1 MEDVSNVFMV
11 AKELRA
17 VGYSMA
23 ALARWIGISENS
35 VYKWMKSGIVPEA
48 RREAVATAV
57 AEIKKRAARRSTSEI
72 YCEGK

>member
-17 VGYSMA
+17 VGSLMA

-35 VYKWMKSGIVPEA
+35 IYKWMERGVVPEA
-48 RREAVATAV
+48 KREAVALAV
-57 AEIKKRAARRSTSEI
+57 AEIKKRAKRRSTSEI
-72 YCEGK
+72 YCEGN